1 MTDILSIC
9 DELQALGITAN
20 YAGRRQAAM
29 AIEPALQDEDR
40 LNHVTKEIY
49 WVVAD
54 SIGCKR
60 CDIERNIRT
69 VSHRA
74 WNEGR
79 QRLIE
84 IARYDLHAAPTA
96 SEFISILTSHIR
108 RSDMASSA
116 K

>member
-1 MTDILSIC
+1 MTDILHIC

-20 YAGRRQAAM
+20 CVGRRQTAM
-29 AIEPALQDEDR
+29 AIELALQDEGR
-40 LNHVTKEIY
+40 LSHVTKEIY
-49 WVVAD
+49 WVFAD

-74 WNEGR
+74 RKEGR

-84 IARYDLHAAPTA
+84 IARYDLHAASTA
-96 SEFISILTSHIR
+96 SEFISILASHIR
-108 RSDMASSA
+108 RSDMALSA

>member
-1 MTDILSIC
+1 MTDIFRIC
-9 DELQALGITAN
+9 DELQALSITAN
-20 YAGRRQAAM
+20 YTGRRQTAM
-29 AIEPALQDEDR
+29 AIELALQDEDR
-40 LNHVTKEIY
+40 LSNVTKEIY

-74 WNEGR
+74 WKEGR

-96 SEFISILTSHIR
+96 SEFISILASHIR

>member
-1 MTDILSIC
+1 MTDIFRIC

-20 YAGRRQAAM
+20 YTGRRQTAM
-29 AIEPALQDEDR
+29 AIELALQDEDR
-40 LNHVTKEIY
+40 LSNVTKEIY

-69 VSHRA
+69 ASHRA
-74 WNEGR
+74 WKKGR

-96 SEFISILTSHIR
+96 SEFISILASHIR